1 MIKISVKNIQGGEIV
16 EQEYEIEAIVNGV
29 LSVCRGSIETK
40 NGVNENTA
48 RIMCNEI
55 KKKNQGVEYI
65 RFLLEGEI
73 IYEA

>member
-1 MIKISVKNIQGGEIV
+1 M
-16 EQEYEIEAIVNGV
+16 EQKYEIEAIVNGV
-29 LSVCRGSIETK
+29 FSVCQGSIETE

-48 RIMCNEI
+48 IIMCNEI

-65 RFLLEGEI
+65 RFFLEGEM